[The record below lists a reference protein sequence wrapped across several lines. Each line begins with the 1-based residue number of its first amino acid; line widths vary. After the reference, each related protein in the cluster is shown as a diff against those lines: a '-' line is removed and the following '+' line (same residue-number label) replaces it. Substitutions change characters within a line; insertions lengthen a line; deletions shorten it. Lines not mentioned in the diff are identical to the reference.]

1 MVSAEDREPQVEPFL
16 DFAQSTWYF
25 AKASSAQILANEM
38 QASMEL
44 LMERQL

>member
-1 MVSAEDREPQVEPFL
+1 L
-16 DFAQSTWYF
+16 DFAQSAWYF

-44 LMERQL
+44 LM